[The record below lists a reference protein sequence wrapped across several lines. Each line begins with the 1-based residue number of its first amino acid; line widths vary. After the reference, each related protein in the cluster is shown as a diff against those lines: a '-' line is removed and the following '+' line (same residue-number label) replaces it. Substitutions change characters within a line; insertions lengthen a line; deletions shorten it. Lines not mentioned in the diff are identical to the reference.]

1 MPLPADSLVPSLR
14 DRRSSPTE
22 ERASQRLQCSRT
34 VFRILL
40 AFRANKKYRAR
51 STLPNTTTQPPAGR
65 IFLHSVAPTDRQV
78 LPTCGNHEG
87 GKTNRWH
94 SPYSPRPES
103 KLGDRAPALMTAL
116 VA

>member
-14 DRRSSPTE
+14 DLRSWPTE

-40 AFRANKKYRAR
+40 AFRANKKYRAVPH
-51 STLPNTTTQPPAGR
+51 LPIPRLNLLLAVF
-65 IFLHSVAPTDRQV
+65 FLHSVAPTDRQV

-103 KLGDRAPALMTAL
+103 K
-116 VA
+116 